1 MNPLKLRETVE
12 CPVCYHVRRGDIY
25 QCKKGHSVCGSCFT
39 KLPAQLCPLAR
50 CDYDR
55 PPRHNLMAEQIIAR
69 GGVAM
74 DCDNADQGCLETGVG
89 QALEEHLPECLYRKV
104 PCPDTYCQKRI
115 RLNKLDRHLVTSHW
129 TPCQARF
136 LVSKLK
142 RRLDTSHNHRV
153 ERHFRQASSLYQTG
167 KFSVSEKRK
176 DWKLKMPR
184 EKKGVY
190 FYEQMVVREGTWYAW
205 VQVEGG
211 AREAARWTC
220 SVSVKGISATDQQ
233 VHPIDRTVEEV
244 LNSGQFLAL
253 AMQQVRH
260 LAKPNGAGSSRLLS
274 VEYRIA
280 EKEEEESEEEFE
292 KDEDSEDEEESE

>member
-39 KLPAQLCPLAR
+39 KLPAKLCPLAR
-50 CDYDR
+50 CGFDR

-74 DCDNADQGCLETGVG
+74 DCDNADHGCLETGVG

-115 RLNKLDRHLVTSHW
+115 RLNKLDRHLVTSH
-129 TPCQARF
+129 
-136 LVSKLK
+136 
-142 RRLDTSHNHRV
+142 NHRDPQV
-153 ERHFRQASSLYQTG
+153 LDHRFWKLMETM
-167 KFSVSEKRK
+167 
-176 DWKLKMPR
+176 DWKLKMPQ

-220 SVSVKGISATDQQ
+220 GVSVKGISATDQQ

-253 AMQQVRH
+253 IKQQAKH
-260 LAKPNGAGSSRLLS
+260 LACCRRSEAPA

-292 KDEDSEDEEESE
+292 KDEDSEDEEESEEEMEEA

>member
-50 CDYDR
+50 CEYDR

-104 PCPDTYCQKRI
+104 PCPDTYCKKRI
-115 RLNKLDRHLVTSHW
+115 RLNKLDRHL
-129 TPCQARF
+129 
-136 LVSKLK
+136 
-142 RRLDTSHNHRV
+142 DGTSHNHRV
-153 ERHFRQASSLYQTG
+153 KRHFRPCS
-167 KFSVSEKRK
+167 KFSVSEKRNK
-176 DWKLKMPR
+176 DWKLKMPQ
-184 EKKGVY
+184 EKKGVS
-190 FYEQMVVREGTWYAW
+190 FYKQMVVREGTWYAW

-220 SVSVKGISATDQQ
+220 GVSVKGISATDQQ

-253 AMQQVRH
+253 PKQQAKH
-260 LAKPNGAGSSRLLS
+260 LACCRRSEAPA